1 MYLDEIE
8 LYVQVIYSQVEFE
21 FFLVYKILFKLLNN
35 EKNTNSFLTSSNYRV
50 DRIEVMSES

>member
-1 MYLDEIE
+1 MYLGEIE

-35 EKNTNSFLTSSNYRV
+35 EKNTNSFLTSNDYRV
-50 DRIEVMSES
+50 ERFKVMSES

>member
-1 MYLDEIE
+1 MYLGEIE

-35 EKNTNSFLTSSNYRV
+35 EKNTNSFLTSNNYRV
-50 DRIEVMSES
+50 ERFKVMSES